1 MAWVFERVQGVDLLS
16 SRDNPRIKHLHAL
29 ANSARDRRKHGETVL
44 DGAHLIEAALQ
55 AGIRVKAVF
64 VSGSGLAGAE
74 IPVLLD
80 DLPSATPV
88 VQLTDSVFAH
98 VSPVDSPSG
107 ILGVVDIPVQAA
119 GPGAGGSLIVL
130 DAVQDPGNLG
140 TILRTG
146 AAAGIQT
153 VWMTSGCAQAW
164 SPRVLR
170 AGMGAHF
177 RLTVHEQVD
186 ARSALADFPGR
197 VLATGLTDAAVSLY
211 SLDLSGPT
219 AWLFGAEG
227 QGVSPA
233 LLARADQIVTI
244 PMADGLES
252 LNVGAAAAV
261 CLFEQRRQLLRP

>member
-1 MAWVFERVQGVDLLS
+1 VDLLS

-29 ANSARDRRKHGETVL
+29 ASSPRDRRKHCETVL
-44 DGAHLIEAALQ
+44 DGAHLIQAAVQ
-55 AGIRVKAVF
+55 AGMGLKAVY
-64 VSGSGLAGAE
+64 VSESGLAGVE
-74 IPVLLD
+74 IAALVA
-80 DLPSATPV
+80 DLPPGTPV
-88 VQLTDSVFAH
+88 TQLTDPLFSH

-107 ILGVVDIPVQAA
+107 VLALVDVPEQTGSPECEA
-119 GPGAGGSLIVL
+119 SLIVL

-140 TILRTG
+140 TILRTA
-146 AAAGIQT
+146 AAAGIET
-153 VWMTSGCAQAW
+153 AWLTPGCAQAW

-177 RLTVHEQVD
+177 RLKVREQVD
-186 ARSALADFPGR
+186 ALGALADYPGR
-197 VLATGLTDAAVSLY
+197 VLATGLTHSARPLY
-211 SLDLSGPT
+211 ALDLDGPV

-244 PMADGLES
+244 PMADGIES

-261 CLFEQRRQLLRP
+261 CLFEQMRQRQFAGVGRA